1 MKTVK
6 QMIDEKS
13 QELLFVSPDETVFV
27 ALKLMDKFDIGALV
41 VQERDKL
48 VGIFSER
55 DYARKV
61 ILLGKSSKDTLVSEI
76 MTNKV
81 MYVKPE
87 NTVEECMALMTK
99 KRVRHLPVVEFDR
112 TVGVISIGDIV
123 KEMMSEQ
130 KFIIDQLEQYIRG

>member
-1 MKTVK
+1 
-6 QMIDEKS
+6 
-13 QELLFVSPDETVFV
+13 
-27 ALKLMDKFDIGALV
+27 
-41 VQERDKL
+41 
-48 VGIFSER
+48 
-55 DYARKV
+55 
-61 ILLGKSSKDTLVSEI
+61 

>member
-1 MKTVK
+1 
-6 QMIDEKS
+6 MIDEKS

-99 KRVRHLPVVEFDR
+99 GELALPVLRELN
-112 TVGVISIGDIV
+112 S
-123 KEMMSEQ
+123 
-130 KFIIDQLEQYIRG
+130 

>member
-27 ALKLMDKFDIGALV
+27 ALKLMEKFDIGALV
-41 VQERDKL
+41 VLEKDKL

-61 ILLGKSSKDTLVSEI
+61 ILLGKSSKDTFVSEI

-99 KRVRHLPVVEFDR
+99 KRVRHLPVVESDR

>member
-27 ALKLMDKFDIGALV
+27 ALKLMEKFDIGALV
-41 VQERDKL
+41 VLEKDKL

-61 ILLGKSSKDTLVSEI
+61 ILLGKSSKDTFVSEI

-99 KRVRHLPVVEFDR
+99 KRVRHLPVVESDR

-130 KFIIDQLEQYIRG
+130 KFIIDQQSSI